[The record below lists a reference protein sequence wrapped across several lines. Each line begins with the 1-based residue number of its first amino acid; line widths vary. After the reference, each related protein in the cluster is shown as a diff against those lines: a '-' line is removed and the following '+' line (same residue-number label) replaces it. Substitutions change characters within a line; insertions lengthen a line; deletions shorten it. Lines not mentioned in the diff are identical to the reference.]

1 LIEAPTVL
9 SKTDIERKLEN
20 EISMLYGM
28 LQPTEEQMIN
38 LLNTYQ
44 EFNSIVSL
52 VMERIGLKFDLI
64 IYGSS
69 VNGLALRGDSDL
81 DLSLV
86 VHDLPELASMQEQE
100 LSVRRLL
107 ESVASAIRTEPRFAS
122 RFKLTQGELQ
132 VTSFGYLMQVRDTA
146 FETDIDLS
154 VNKILDPYNSSLI
167 QTYSRLDERFHK
179 LALVLKQWNKMRF
192 EQKNERLNSYSIVLL
207 LIAYLQHKKVLPCLQ
222 QINRKDGD

>member
-1 LIEAPTVL
+1 
-9 SKTDIERKLEN
+9 
-20 EISMLYGM
+20 MLYGL

-44 EFNSIVSL
+44 EFNSLVSL
-52 VMERIGLKFDLI
+52 VMERLGYKFDLI

-86 VHDLPELASMQEQE
+86 VHNLPELPSMQDQEQ
-100 LSVRRLL
+100 SVRHLL
-107 ESVASAIRTEPRFAS
+107 ESLASTLRTEPRFSS
-122 RFKLTQGELQ
+122 RFKLTQADLQ
-132 VTSFGYLMQVRDTA
+132 VTSFGYLMQLRDTA
-146 FETDIDLS
+146 FETEIDLS
-154 VNKILDPYNSSLI
+154 VNKILDPYNSTLI
-167 QTYSRLDERFHK
+167 QTYSKLDERFHK
-179 LALVLKQWNKMRF
+179 LALVLKQWNKMRW
-192 EQKNERLNSYSIVLL
+192 ENKQDRLNSYSIVLL